1 MLLFVVWSLSAAVA
15 DVTLPHEYMGRDPDE
30 SPTRWEVKRWLNVPG
45 PFYTGWTDTCW
56 TGRQIAPNNVLYSG
70 DGDSACEEFIF
81 RQPRDEAELAAVV
94 AAAAVEVYAGYAC
107 DGDQHWTPALVREWW
122 AERAAVSGWIRDRE
136 RDEQYLHGWD
146 PAGEEML
153 EDGIRAFAA
162 HLEGPLEGDLQR
174 YLFRLETG
182 ADATPADRLPR
193 L

>member
-1 MLLFVVWSLSAAVA
+1 MAWRLSAAVA

-30 SPTRWEVKRWLNVPG
+30 SPTRWEVKIWLNVPG

-56 TGRQIAPNNVLYSG
+56 TGRLLAPNNVLYSG

-81 RQPRDEAELAAVV
+81 CQPRDAAELAAVV
-94 AAAAVEVYAGYAC
+94 AAAENEVYAGYAC
-107 DGDQHWTPALVREWW
+107 DGDQHWTPALVRGWW
-122 AERAAVSGWIRDRE
+122 AESAAVSEWIHDRQRDQ
-136 RDEQYLHGWD
+136 QYLRGSD
-146 PAGEEML
+146 STGAQTL

-162 HLEGPLEGDLQR
+162 YLEGPLEGDLQR

-182 ADATPADRLPR
+182 ADATSTDRLPR